1 MSIFSRRS
9 KTTENNTAPQRV
21 EEYRNVIEQ
30 VAVRAGS
37 LGIEVVDIAGNVDDV
52 SGRVERE
59 AELFEELRR
68 IAEQMSQA
76 NKTVDS
82 AARNAQ
88 QVAGAASSD
97 VGQSRATIES
107 SLEDIRGLTG
117 SVNDIETDLSGL
129 SEALVRVSK
138 VAKGI
143 GAIAKQTNLLALN
156 ATIEAARAGEAGR
169 GFAVVAEEVKE
180 LAKQTSDATG
190 DIDTTL
196 RDLTEQT
203 RLLIAKGS
211 DSSEKAEAVRKG
223 THAIQEVMETVAR
236 AMTDVDSESKRIAEA
251 VQEIDQYC
259 DRTVS
264 GLNEMASDVGES
276 SESLKSARDRI
287 NQLLS
292 FTEELI
298 SLTAVEGVETV
309 DTPFIEMAKQ
319 CASQVSRM
327 FEEAVAKGELTEADI
342 FDRDYK
348 PIPGTNPEQVML
360 RYTDW
365 AIKHITPLLVE
376 LDEREERF
384 VSGGACNLDGYLPA
398 LLPKYSQP
406 QRPGEVEW
414 NTANCRNKRI
424 MNDRVGLSAA
434 QNTKDFLLQTYRRN
448 MGGGKF
454 VLLKDASAPIFV
466 NGRHWGGFRVD
477 YQAS

>member
-1 MSIFSRRS
+1 MIDEHLQAAEQEYRQQQR
-9 KTTENNTAPQRV
+9 APAV

-117 SVNDIETDLSGL
+117 SVNDIEIDLSGL

-276 SESLKSARDRI
+276 SESLKNARDRI

-309 DTPFIEMAKQ
+309 DTPFIEMAKK

-327 FEEAVAKGELTEADI
+327 FEEAIAKGELP
-342 FDRDYK
+342 K
-348 PIPGTNPEQVML
+348 PTSSTGTTNRFP
-360 RYTDW
+360 
-365 AIKHITPLLVE
+365 APTPS
-376 LDEREERF
+376 R
-384 VSGGACNLDGYLPA
+384 
-398 LLPKYSQP
+398 
-406 QRPGEVEW
+406 
-414 NTANCRNKRI
+414 
-424 MNDRVGLSAA
+424 
-434 QNTKDFLLQTYRRN
+434 
-448 MGGGKF
+448 
-454 VLLKDASAPIFV
+454 
-466 NGRHWGGFRVD
+466 
-477 YQAS
+477 